1 MKKSH
6 IALLIIVLVALGT
19 IVSTMSSSSTYET
32 FAVAFEHEGKEFHVV
47 GDLNRAKPLEYNPQ
61 VNANEFSF
69 YLTDSTGTEK
79 HIIYEGTKPQDFEHA
94 EKIVI
99 VGKAEGADFRA
110 SQILMKCPSKY
121 NNTAEGLTKAN
132 PAL

>member
-6 IALLIIVLVALGT
+6 IALLVIVVIALGT
-19 IVSTMSSSSTYET
+19 IISTVSSSSTYET
-32 FAVAFEHEGKEFHVV
+32 FAVAFAHEGKEYHVV
-47 GDLNRAKPLEYNPQ
+47 GELNRVKPLEYDPQ

-69 YLTDSTGTEK
+69 YLKDSTGTEK
-79 HIIYEGTKPQDFEHA
+79 HVVYAGTKPQDFEHA

-99 VGKAEGADFRA
+99 VGKAEGINFKA

-121 NNTAEGLTKAN
+121 NNATEGLAKES
-132 PAL
+132 